1 MRQVLSAVSVA
12 LNKTVLAATLFAAP
26 LMLGQVLTTLSPEQS
41 WVKTGFAE
49 AQVKA
54 KNKHAG
60 EQRKHPNVT
69 EAFGKRIQEAA
80 NTLQPPDGSNQRS
93 NPKLTLQI
101 LNELQT
107 KGNMNAYEQVL
118 FYQYSGY
125 AHLAAENYTKA
136 IENFAKMLTLSPNM
150 PVGTEAQAYL
160 TMGQLYSAEEN
171 PKKALDTLLKWTE
184 YVDALKPEQQYM
196 FASLYYQLDDS
207 KNAQLNINEAIRA
220 QEALGKIPNETWY
233 LMQRGLYFDK
243 EDYKSGLVVLEKLI
257 KHYSKAQY
265 WKQLS
270 QVYRVLNR
278 DKDAL
283 SAMET
288 AYLMGGL
295 ESEKD
300 LLNLAYGY
308 LESETPYRAA
318 KLINKGIYE
327 TKKIEPTVK
336 NLKLLADAWRLSQN
350 VKLSLAEFEKA
361 AAKTTT
367 DGELIIGLAGA
378 YLANDKFSEASKWG
392 RQALKIGGI
401 KRPDQAN
408 FTVAQAE
415 LEMKRYDEAI
425 KFFKEAGK
433 DARSKKVSDQWVRFA
448 EREKKVAE
456 LAKKDG

>member
-12 LNKTVLAATLFAAP
+12 LNKTFVGAVLLAAP
-26 LMLGQVLTTLSPEQS
+26 LMVGQALNSLAPEQS
-41 WVKTGFAE
+41 WMKAGFAE

-80 NTLQPPDGSNQRS
+80 NALQPPDGSNAKS
-93 NPKLTLQI
+93 NPKQTLQI
-101 LNELQT
+101 LNELSA

-125 AHLAAENYTKA
+125 AYLASENYPKA
-136 IENFAKMLTLSPNM
+136 IENFSKVLTLSPNM
-150 PVGTEAQAYL
+150 PVGTEAQTYL
-160 TMGQLYSAEEN
+160 TLGQLYSAEEN
-171 PKKALDTLLKWTE
+171 PKKALDTLMKWTE
-184 YVDALKPEQQYM
+184 YVDSLKPEQQYM
-196 FASLYYQLDDS
+196 FASLYYQLDDN
-207 KNAQLNINEAIRA
+207 KNAQLNINEAVRA
-220 QEALGKIPNETWY
+220 QEALGKVPNETWY

-243 EDYKSGLVVLEKLI
+243 EDYKSGLVVLEKLV
-257 KHYSKAQY
+257 KHYNKAQY

-283 SAMET
+283 PALEA
-288 AYLMGGL
+288 AYMMGGL

-300 LLNLAYGY
+300 LLNLAYSY
-308 LESETPYRAA
+308 LEAETPYKAA
-318 KLINKGIYE
+318 KVINKGIYE

-336 NLKLLADAWRLSQN
+336 NLKLLADSWRLSQN

-378 YLANDKFSEASKWG
+378 YLATDKYSEASRWG

-433 DARSKKVSDQWVRFA
+433 DARSKKIADQWVRFA

-456 LAKKDG
+456 MAKKDS